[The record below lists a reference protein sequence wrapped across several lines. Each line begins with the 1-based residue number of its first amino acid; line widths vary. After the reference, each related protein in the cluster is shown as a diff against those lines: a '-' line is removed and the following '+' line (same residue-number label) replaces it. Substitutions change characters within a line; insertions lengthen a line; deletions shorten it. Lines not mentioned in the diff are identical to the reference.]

1 MNIQKNAYVALTYEL
16 HTDGHDGPLVE
27 KCDASRPL
35 GFVFGAG
42 RMLPAFEAALEGM
55 EAGQTFEFS
64 LSPDDAYG
72 RREPDA
78 IVDIP
83 KSVFVGPDGQ
93 LREDLMQLGARVPMS
108 DSEGRRMI
116 GIVIEVS
123 DQAVKM
129 DFNHPMADETLFFRG
144 EVIEVRDATVDEL
157 LGSQSHGCGGCDGG
171 SCGGGC
177 GSCDSDDEGE
187 GGCGGCGCH

>member
-1 MNIQKNAYVALTYEL
+1 
-16 HTDGHDGPLVE
+16 
-27 KCDASRPL
+27 
-35 GFVFGAG
+35 
-42 RMLPAFEAALEGM
+42 
-55 EAGQTFEFS
+55 
-64 LSPDDAYG
+64 
-72 RREPDA
+72 
-78 IVDIP
+78 
-83 KSVFVGPDGQ
+83 
-93 LREDLMQLGARVPMS
+93 MS

-157 LGSQSHGCGGCDGG
+157 LGSQSHGCGGCGGG